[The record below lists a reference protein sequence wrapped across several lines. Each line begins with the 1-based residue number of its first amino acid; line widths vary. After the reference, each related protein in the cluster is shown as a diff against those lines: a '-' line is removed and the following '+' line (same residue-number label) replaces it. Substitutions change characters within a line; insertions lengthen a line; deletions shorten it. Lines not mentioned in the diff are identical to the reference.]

1 MKQRCEWAVCCNI
14 CGKEVLCPDN
24 YHDYLY
30 DKGWRIVENGN
41 EEKHYCEDCANECN
55 LYNSLVYANAK
66 PLKDARRK
74 ADDLSMAFTHH
85 LIKALMYPTDQ
96 SYNKWINEILAL
108 TKEVLE
114 RKVKTKDGRF
124 PLDDA
129 RELFF
134 ELIISDAETLE
145 NLATISVPDMMDYE
159 SKEIIIDYNSAFE
172 KYQKVYKEWWE
183 KGVSGALR
191 KADIADGLNQIRNN

>member
-1 MKQRCEWAVCCNI
+1 MKERCAWIVRCEI
-14 CGKEVLCPDN
+14 CGKRVLCPDN
-24 YHDYLY
+24 YQDYLY

-41 EEKHYCEDCANECN
+41 EEKHYCEDCTNEGN
-55 LYNSLVYANAK
+55 LVYANAK
-66 PLKDARRK
+66 PLGDARRK

-96 SYNKWINEILAL
+96 AYNKWINEILAL

-124 PLDDA
+124 PLEDA

-134 ELIISDAETLE
+134 ELILSDAETLE

-159 SKEIIIDYNSAFE
+159 SRERIIDYNSAFE
-172 KYQKVYKEWWE
+172 KYQKYIRMVGKE
-183 KGVSGALR
+183 VSGALQS
-191 KADIADGLNQIRNN
+191 GYC

>member
-1 MKQRCEWAVCCNI
+1 MKERCAWIVRCEI
-14 CGKEVLCPDN
+14 CDKRVLCPDN
-24 YHDYLY
+24 YNDYLY
-30 DKGWRIVENGN
+30 SKGWRIVENGN
-41 EEKHYCEDCANECN
+41 EEKHYCEDCTNEGN
-55 LYNSLVYANAK
+55 LVYANAK
-66 PLKDARRK
+66 PLGDARRK

-96 SYNKWINEILAL
+96 AYNKWINEILAL

-124 PLDDA
+124 PLEDA

-134 ELIISDAETLE
+134 ELILSDAETLE

-159 SKEIIIDYNSAFE
+159 SRERIIDYNSAFE